1 MKHKRAALSHPVSTS
16 NGADQMTTRGP
27 WFRQR
32 KTALG
37 TMKSGA
43 RALAT
48 LPAIESMVPRRQAVQ
63 ARGNRCLLPNGL
75 AIQHLTENRARAWP
89 RPLARRL
96 LHATYSSL
104 PPTEAILRPK
114 ISVSLNIAAC
124 EQSPP
129 VSQRRSSQCRL
140 PTFPDRRLEARASPV
155 QANLL
160 AHFWTGMLIKITGV
174 S

>member
-1 MKHKRAALSHPVSTS
+1 
-16 NGADQMTTRGP
+16 MTTRGP

-32 KTALG
+32 KSALR

-48 LPAIESMVPRRQAVQ
+48 LPAIESIASLVRCGRPETEVRVPRRQGVQ

-75 AIQHLTENRARAWP
+75 AMQHLTESRTGASP

-104 PPTEAILRPK
+104 SPTEAILRPQ
-114 ISVSLNIAAC
+114 ISVSLDIAAC
-124 EQSPP
+124 EQSPR
-129 VSQRRSSQCRL
+129 VSQRRSSQRRL
-140 PTFPDRRLEARASPV
+140 PTFPDRRLEAFRASPV
-155 QANLL
+155 RANSL
-160 AHFWTGMLIKITGV
+160 AHFGLAC
-174 S
+174 